1 MHAYTHTHTHTR
13 IHVHIHTHTCTL
25 SHTHTHTVVQDGNMD
40 VLEEELRNAKFT
52 DFLEEP
58 SYGPIPHT
66 PLFTAFINDHYQ
78 VCMLQY
84 ENT

>member
-1 MHAYTHTHTHTR
+1 MHTHTHTLTHAYMY
-13 IHVHIHTHTCTL
+13 IYIHTHARC
-25 SHTHTHTVVQDGNMD
+25 HTHTHTVVQDGNMD